1 MEPALFLRNPT
12 TEFERPL
19 SRQRSR
25 SSSPRRRAAHTTNP
39 DQGVQSVLHS
49 NDFEPL
55 DGDSLTIET
64 VNHSVQQTLI
74 KVQNDVHGLHR
85 NLSADK
91 EFQELLESLGAEL
104 VCSANG
110 QSLRVGVKG
119 DRGNTRSIF
128 DYIPPLP
135 STYPEFIPPLPPKQ
149 APEAPLPVVN
159 PEPSTVP
166 FYVPSIP
173 PTEAFYDKIY
183 LDNYGLQ
190 VALFFQKEIFQFA
203 DLIAGH
209 LDLTT
214 SDSILKTGFE
224 DIVRLTEKLDRSNQ
238 QFIASFRDAGT
249 PPVTGPNQTVTYE
262 ITGSAG
268 EVPITAEER
277 KIVDRLKALTL
288 ELKNPNLALSIYRE
302 ERQRE
307 IREKS
312 IQLEWY
318 TLPTQMQTLYFTSN
332 VSAAI
337 NLCLDIVA
345 KSTTLDRTRL
355 LDTII
360 RSDARDRF
368 AALVA
373 SRVKNSRVRT
383 PNSYHTGVQYSE
395 FDSFYHEC
403 IRELSRCTFQPT
415 MPPFIKMLVK

>member
-1 MEPALFLRNPT
+1 MAY
-12 TEFERPL
+12 
-19 SRQRSR
+19 S
-25 SSSPRRRAAHTTNP
+25 H
-39 DQGVQSVLHS
+39 
-49 NDFEPL
+49 DFEPL
-55 DGDSLTIET
+55 DGDSLTIES

-91 EFQELLESLGAEL
+91 EFRDLLDTLGAEL
-104 VCSANG
+104 VRSANG
-110 QSLRVGVKG
+110 QSLRVEAKG
-119 DRGNTRSIF
+119 DRGGTRSIF
-128 DYIPPLP
+128 DWIPPN
-135 STYPEFIPPLPPKQ
+135 SSIFPEYIPPLPPKQ
-149 APEAPLPVVN
+149 AAPVPLVA
-159 PEPSTVP
+159 PEPSSVP

-173 PTEAFYDKIY
+173 PTESFYDKIY

-190 VALFFQKEIFQFA
+190 VALFFQKEIIQLA

-214 SDSILKTGFE
+214 PDGILRTGFE

-249 PPVTGPNQTVTYE
+249 PPATGPNQTVTYE
-262 ITGSAG
+262 ITGAGGG
-268 EVPITAEER
+268 EVAITPEER

-288 ELKNPNLALSIYRE
+288 ELKNPNQALSIYRE
-302 ERQRE
+302 ERLRE

-345 KSTTLDRTRL
+345 KNTTLDRKTL

-383 PNSYHTGVQYSE
+383 PNSYHTGVQYNE
-395 FDSFYHEC
+395 FDNFYHEC
-403 IRELSRCTFQPT
+403 IRELSRCTFQPSL
-415 MPPFIKMLVK
+415 PPFIKMLVR